1 MAIRDE
7 RCREDIFYFTAHT
20 SNVNC
25 GRRRKKEKERKK
37 KEKSLKM
44 VSQRKNDKKENM

>member
-7 RCREDIFYFTAHT
+7 RCSEGIFYFTAHT

-25 GRRRKKEKERKK
+25 GKDKKKRKEKERKK
-37 KEKSLKM
+37 SKNGFTKEK
-44 VSQRKNDKKENM
+44 